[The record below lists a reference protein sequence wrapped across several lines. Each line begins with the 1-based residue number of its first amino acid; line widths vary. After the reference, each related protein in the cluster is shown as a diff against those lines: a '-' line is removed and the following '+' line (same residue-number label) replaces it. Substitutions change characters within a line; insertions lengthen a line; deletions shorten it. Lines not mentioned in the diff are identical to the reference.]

1 MSNTAGILSETG
13 ITYRV
18 PVFTP
23 SPGLFD
29 GVRVIYLLFSAV
41 LISFV
46 CVHPLSCVSNIACV
60 SILSILDC
68 PFGFL

>member
-13 ITYRV
+13 ITYQA

-46 CVHPLSCVSNIACV
+46 CIHPLFCVSNIAGI
-60 SILSILDC
+60 SGLSTLDC